1 MKGPELTPA
10 STAPIETLPPP
21 PKRSMTLTIIAVI
34 VVIIIGVGGY
44 FGVASV
50 NHYWPFGKTHCTG
63 VQGALSGAGSTFVNP
78 LMTTWSQQYNAE
90 NCIQVNY
97 QAVGSG
103 TGITDLTNKLVDF
116 GASDA
121 PLSAA
126 QRALL
131 PGPAVTIPESAG
143 AVVIIYNI
151 PGVTATVDLSGAVI
165 AKIYLGTITNWNDP
179 AIASLNT
186 GVSLPS
192 QTISVVHRSDGSGTT
207 FAFTSYLSAEDS
219 TWASTVGRG
228 TTVAWPAGSGAP
240 KSAGVSSAVSQT
252 AGAIG
257 YVELT
262 YALSASPA
270 IAYANVENPAGVFVH
285 ANLTTTAAAVA
296 AGAGNLPTGTGDWY
310 NVSLLNQPGAN
321 AYPITTFT
329 YLLVY
334 ADLGKVYGSSLSMGS
349 ANQLVQFLWWAV
361 HSGQS
366 ASAGLFFVAL
376 PGNVVTLDETTIGS
390 IVYNGAAL
398 TSH

>member
-1 MKGPELTPA
+1 MMMP
-10 STAPIETLPPP
+10 
-21 PKRSMTLTIIAVI
+21 IIAVI

-44 FGVASV
+44 FGAASV
-50 NHYWPFGKTHCTG
+50 NHYWPFAKGSTQCTG
-63 VQGALSGAGSTFVNP
+63 VQGQLSGAGSTFVNP
-78 LMTTWSQQYNAE
+78 LMTTWSQQYNTQ

-131 PGPAVTIPESAG
+131 PGAAVTIPESAG
-143 AVVIIYNI
+143 AVVIIYNV
-151 PGVTATVDLSGAVI
+151 PGVTATLNLSGSVI

-179 AIASLNT
+179 AITALNT
-186 GVSLPS
+186 GVTIPS
-192 QTISVVHRSDGSGTT
+192 QTIAVVHRSDGSGTT
-207 FAFTSYLSAEDS
+207 FAFTSYLSAESS
-219 TWASTVGRG
+219 TWASSYGKG
-228 TTVAWPAGSGAP
+228 TTVNWPVGTGAP

-252 AGAIG
+252 TGAIG

-262 YALSASPA
+262 YALSASPQ
-270 IAYANVENPAGVFVH
+270 IAFANVLNPAGTYVH
-285 ANLTTTAAAVA
+285 ADLASTAAAVS
-296 AGAGNLPTGTGDWY
+296 AGAGNLPSGSGDWY
-310 NVSLLNQPGAN
+310 NVSLLNQPGSN

-334 ADLGKVYGSSLSMGS
+334 LDVGKVYGSSLSMGT
-349 ANQLVQFLWWAV
+349 ANQLVQFLWWVV

-366 ASAGLFFVAL
+366 ASAGLYFVAL
-376 PGNVVTLDETTIGS
+376 PSNVVTLDETTIGS